1 MCSLLSPGKAMI
13 LMGTSSNHYIEEAAN
28 GYKENLASD
37 YDNKELTIGDL
48 QGVVLKEIYIL
59 ELFFP
64 NTNALTRKLPT
75 IPTTLFVTTTTRRR
89 NHTKGAKNIC
99 VYYARETTP
108 H

>member
-1 MCSLLSPGKAMI
+1 MDTK
-13 LMGTSSNHYIEEAAN
+13 
-28 GYKENLASD
+28 KNLASD
-37 YDNKELTIGDL
+37 HDNKKLTIGDL
-48 QGVVLKEIYIL
+48 QDVVLKEIYIMK
-59 ELFFP
+59 LFFP

-75 IPTTLFVTTTTRRR
+75 TPTALFVTTTTRRR